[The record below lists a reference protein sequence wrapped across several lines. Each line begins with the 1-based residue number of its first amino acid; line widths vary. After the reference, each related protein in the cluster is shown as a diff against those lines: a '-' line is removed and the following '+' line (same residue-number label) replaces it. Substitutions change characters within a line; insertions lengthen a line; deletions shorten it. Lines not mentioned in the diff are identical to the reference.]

1 MYPVKTF
8 PPSILAFCLLLFP
21 MAGCSHTPA
30 KATNPHAIVSP
41 AEPAAPGDE
50 FSASGLQK
58 AVARVNG
65 REISAAELKRAEKI
79 LIANKPGFQ
88 VPPLRQREFE
98 QQALDQLISNELL
111 FQASQKLEI
120 KDLDK
125 NAQLQLAQVKSGFP
139 DADAFA
145 RGLRSIGLDEQ
156 SFLESIR
163 RDFAIAYFV
172 NTTFAAKVSVSV
184 SAEEIETFYRNN
196 PEKFLQE
203 ERVRASH
210 ILIGVEAAAGA
221 EQRKAAR
228 DKAEKLRADVA
239 QGADFARLAAENSSC
254 PSSKRGGDLG
264 YFGKGNMVPPFEQA
278 AFALEPGGLS
288 PVVETQF
295 GYHIIKLVERSK
307 AQALSLE
314 ASRDKIRGFLQ
325 AQKVGAANAAF
336 VEEARKSARIDLLL

>member
-1 MYPVKTF
+1 MYPVKNF
-8 PPSILAFCLLLFP
+8 PSSILALFLVLFSIT
-21 MAGCSHTPA
+21 ACSHTPA
-30 KATNPHAIVSP
+30 KATTPKANLSLV
-41 AEPAAPGDE
+41 EPGAPGAE
-50 FSASGLQK
+50 FSTDLFQK

-79 LIANKPGFQ
+79 LISQKPGFQ

-111 FQASQKLEI
+111 FQASQQLEI

-139 DADAFA
+139 DADAFT
-145 RGLRSIGLDEQ
+145 RGLRSIGLDEK

-172 NTTFAAKVSVSV
+172 NTTFAAKVSVSEEEV
-184 SAEEIETFYRNN
+184 AEFYQKN

-210 ILIGVEAAAGA
+210 ILIGVEPTAGA

-228 DKAEKLRADVA
+228 DKAEKLRAEVL
-239 QGADFARLAAENSSC
+239 QGGDFARLAGENSSC

-264 YFGKGNMVPPFEQA
+264 YFGKGKMVPPFEQA

-295 GYHIIKLVERSK
+295 GYHIIKLVERAK
-307 AQALSLE
+307 AEIPSLE
-314 ASRDKIRGFLQ
+314 ASRDKIRGFLK

-336 VEEARKSARIDLLL
+336 VEEARKSAKIDLLL